1 MKSAR
6 WPCPTAV
13 QYAILFPPPAPG
25 ERCHR
30 SLACRRVA
38 VRPHAVFVI
47 FRRRKEDAR
56 LLLTA
61 GNLVPRARSPW
72 AVVAAATENW
82 IVSRKLLARG
92 SVRSLSASKN
102 DTAGNDQC
110 EIPIFAWSDQR
121 ERRTPYRCLR
131 DAAD

>member
-1 MKSAR
+1 MLTRPVPIPVPIFRRRACQRSR
-6 WPCPTAV
+6 QWQAV
-13 QYAILFPPPAPG
+13 LFPSPALS

-61 GNLVPRARSPW
+61 GNLAPRARSPW
-72 AVVAAATENW
+72 AVVAATENW
-82 IVSRKLLARG
+82 IVSRKLLLSRSRARRG
-92 SVRSLSASKN
+92 
-102 DTAGNDQC
+102 
-110 EIPIFAWSDQR
+110 
-121 ERRTPYRCLR
+121 
-131 DAAD
+131 